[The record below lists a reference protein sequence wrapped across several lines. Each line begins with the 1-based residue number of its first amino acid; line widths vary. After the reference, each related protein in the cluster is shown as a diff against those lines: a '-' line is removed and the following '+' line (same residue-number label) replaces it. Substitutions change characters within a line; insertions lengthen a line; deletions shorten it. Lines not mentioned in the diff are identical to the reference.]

1 MGTRE
6 TWLRFGLDSESQKV
20 YPEEGE
26 RLLGDSDP
34 ALTPTCGDAP
44 FLPGVSSHPRV
55 EMGRR
60 DGSIGE
66 Q

>member
-1 MGTRE
+1 MGARE
-6 TWLRFGLDSESQKV
+6 TWLRFELDSENQKV
-20 YPEEGE
+20 YSEGGE

-34 ALTPTCGDAP
+34 ALTPCVDVP
-44 FLPGVSSHPRV
+44 FLPGVSSHPKV

-60 DGSIGE
+60 DSSIGE